1 MATSHVLVGL
11 GQTTAF
17 WGCPQPPTPSPPPPP
32 SLRCPEMCC
41 TRLISPLCPH
51 HGLCHPQGL
60 GHGGVGAAQ
69 AGRADGPPRPQAVGA
84 APPALPCGAVGGSSA
99 SWVQQLPLGTER
111 EERREGS
118 SSLLA
123 PRCPAL
129 PTPRLVLAVG
139 TSPRSLYLL
148 FRIFKDARKDKGQ
161 DDFLGNVV
169 LRLKVRDVTW
179 MRVKPGEDWAGLG
192 RTPAPWQ
199 RGRLPELQGDATSPS
214 GYNPVVIWLFKSQ
227 LL

>member
-11 GQTTAF
+11 GRTAAF

-51 HGLCHPQGL
+51 RGLCHPQGL

-84 APPALPCGAVGGSSA
+84 APPALPCGALSGSSA
-99 SWVQQLPLGTER
+99 SWVQQLPLGEGK
-111 EERREGS
+111 EGRREGGRAA
-118 SSLLA
+118 A
-123 PRCPAL
+123 PCWPHVPAL
-129 PTPRLVLAVG
+129 PRPRLVPAVG

-169 LRLKVRDVTW
+169 LRLKVRDVPW
-179 MRVKPGEDWAGLG
+179 MRVKPGWEGRAG
-192 RTPAPWQ
+192 PQP
-199 RGRLPELQGDATSPS
+199 RGSVG
-214 GYNPVVIWLFKSQ
+214 
-227 LL
+227 